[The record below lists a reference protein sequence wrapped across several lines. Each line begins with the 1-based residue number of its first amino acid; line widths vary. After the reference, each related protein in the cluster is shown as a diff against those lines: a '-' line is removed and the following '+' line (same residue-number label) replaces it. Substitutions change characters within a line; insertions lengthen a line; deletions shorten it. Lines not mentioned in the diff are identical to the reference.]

1 MMNLSPYIDDLEKT
15 AAEAIK
21 AEAGD
26 YYNDEGLLVCGKCN
40 TPKECRNELFGKM
53 RTHRCL
59 CKCGAERNEQEM
71 NKIRANTMILNYDRF
86 KSEVVPSDFELL
98 AWIDARDYKICADLV
113 KERKR
118 LLKKICFP
126 DADMSHWNFANDDGA
141 NEKVSQIMRNYAEN
155 FNEMLDKGKGLILF
169 GKVGRGKSFLAAC
182 VGNYLIERG
191 IPALMTNFSRIERES
206 NRDFSKR
213 QEYFDALNNFPLLI
227 LDDLGTERGTQYMD
241 EIVYTVIDS
250 RAKAGLPT
258 IVTSNLTAEELK
270 SPAELTNQRI
280 FSRLLGICIPVEMVG
295 DDRRRDILRDDFG
308 TYKDLLGI

>member
-1 MMNLSPYIDDLEKT
+1 MNLSSYVDGLERT

-21 AEAGD
+21 SEQGD
-26 YYNDEGLLVCGKCN
+26 YYNDDGLLVCGKCN
-40 TPKECRNELFGKM
+40 TPKECRNELFGRV

-71 NKIRANTMILNYDRF
+71 NKIRAGNMLLRYSIF
-86 KSEVVPSDFELL
+86 KSEAATSDFELL
-98 AWIDARDYKICADLV
+98 AWIDSRDYKICADLI
-113 KERKR
+113 KERQR
-118 LLKKICFP
+118 LLRKICFP

-141 NEKVSQIMRNYAEN
+141 NKKVSSIMRKYAEHYD
-155 FNEMLDKGKGLILF
+155 EMREKGKGILLF

-191 IPALMTNFSRIERES
+191 IPALMTDFARIERES

-227 LDDLGTERGTQYMD
+227 LDDLGTERDTAYMN

-258 IVTSNLTAEELK
+258 IVTTNLTAEELK
-270 SPAELTNQRI
+270 SPANLTNQRI
-280 FSRLLGICIPVEMVG
+280 FSRLLGICIPVEVVG
-295 DDRRRDILRDDFG
+295 DDRRREKLREDFG
-308 TYKDLLGI
+308 EFKDLLGI

>member
-1 MMNLSPYIDDLEKT
+1 MNLSRYVDGLERT

-21 AEAGD
+21 AEQGD
-26 YYNDEGLLVCGKCN
+26 YFGEDGLLYCGKCN
-40 TPKECRNELFGKM
+40 TPKECRNEIFGKI

-59 CKCGAERNEQEM
+59 CKCGAERAERELE
-71 NKIRANTMILNYDRF
+71 KIRAGEMLFNYWNFQRVA
-86 KSEVVPSDFELL
+86 ESDFELL
-98 AWIDARDYKICADLV
+98 SWIDARDYTICEKLV
-113 KERKR
+113 QERKR

-141 NEKVSQIMRNYAEN
+141 NEKVSAVMRNYAEH
-155 FNEMLDKGKGLILF
+155 FDEMLEKGKGLILF

-227 LDDLGTERGTQYMD
+227 LDDLGTERDTKFMN
-241 EIVYTVIDS
+241 EVVYTVIDS

-258 IVTSNLTAEELK
+258 IVTTNLTAEELK
-270 SPAELTNQRI
+270 SPANLTNQQV
-280 FSRLLGICIPVEMVG
+280 FSRLLEMCIPIEMQG
-295 DDRRRDILRDDFG
+295 EDRRRESLRRDFG
-308 TYKDLLGI
+308 AYKDLLGI

>member
-1 MMNLSPYIDDLEKT
+1 MIITEFERIERA

-21 AEAGD
+21 AEQGD

-40 TPKECRNELFGKM
+40 TPKECRNEIFGIVK
-53 RTHRCL
+53 THRCL

-71 NKIRANTMILNYDRF
+71 NKIRAASMILRF
-86 KSEVVPSDFELL
+86 DNLKSEGLSDFELL
-98 AWIDARDYKICADLV
+98 SWIDARNYKISADLV

-126 DADMSHWNFANDDGA
+126 EADMSHWNFANDDGA
-141 NEKVSQIMRNYAEN
+141 NQKVSAIMRNYAEH
-155 FNEMLDKGKGLILF
+155 FDEMREKGKGILLF
-169 GKVGRGKSFLAAC
+169 GKVGRGKSYLAAC

-191 IPALMTNFSRIERES
+191 IPALMTDFARIERES

-213 QEYFDALNNFPLLI
+213 QEYFDALNKFPLLI
-227 LDDLGTERGTQYMD
+227 LDDLGTERDTAYMN
-241 EIVYTVIDS
+241 EVVYTVIDS

-258 IVTSNLTAEELK
+258 IVTTNLTAEELK
-270 SPAELTNQRI
+270 SPANLTNQRI

-295 DDRRRDILRDDFG
+295 DDRRRDKLREDFG
-308 TYKDLLGI
+308 EFKDLLGI

>member
-1 MMNLSPYIDDLEKT
+1 MNLSKFVDGLEKA
-15 AAEAIK
+15 AAESIK
-21 AEAGD
+21 AEQGD
-26 YYNDEGLLVCGKCN
+26 YFGEDGLLVCGKCH
-40 TPKECRNELFGKM
+40 TPKECRNEIFGKM

-71 NKIRANTMILNYDRF
+71 NKIRAGNMLFSYGNF
-86 KSEVVPSDFELL
+86 KSQAATSDFELL

-126 DADMSHWNFANDDGA
+126 DADMSHWNFDNDDGA
-141 NEKVSQIMRNYAEN
+141 NEKVATIMRNYAEH
-155 FNEMLDKGKGLILF
+155 FDEMLEKGKGLILF

-206 NRDFSKR
+206 NRDFSAR
-213 QEYFDALNNFPLLI
+213 QEYFDALNKFPLLI
-227 LDDLGTERGTQYMD
+227 LDDLGTERDTKFMN
-241 EIVYTVIDS
+241 EVVYTVIDS

-258 IVTSNLTAEELK
+258 IVTTNFTAEELK
-270 SPAELTNQRI
+270 SPANLTNQQV
-280 FSRLLGICIPVEMVG
+280 FSRLLELCIPIEVAG
-295 DDRRRDILRDDFG
+295 NDRRREQLKEDFAE
-308 TYKDLLGI
+308 YKKLLGI

>member
-1 MMNLSPYIDDLEKT
+1 MMDFSPYIDDLEKT

-59 CKCGAERNEQEM
+59 CKCGAGRNEQEM
-71 NKIRANTMILNYDRF
+71 NKIRAASMLLKYDNL
-86 KSEVVPSDFELL
+86 KSEGVSDFELL
-98 AWIDARDYKICADLV
+98 SWIDARDYTISAKLV
-113 KERKR
+113 KERKD

-126 DADMSHWNFANDDGA
+126 DADMSHWCFANDDGA
-141 NEKVSQIMRNYAEN
+141 NEKVAAVMRNYAEH
-155 FNEMLDKGKGLILF
+155 FDEMREKGKGLILF

-182 VGNYLIERG
+182 VGNHLIETG
-191 IPALMTNFSRIERES
+191 IPALMTDFSRIEREA

-227 LDDLGTERGTQYMD
+227 LDDLGTERDTAYMN
-241 EIVYTVIDS
+241 EVVYTVIDS

-258 IVTSNLTAEELK
+258 IVTTNLTAEELK
-270 SPAELTNQRI
+270 SPANLTNQRI
-280 FSRLLGICIPVEMVG
+280 FSRLLGICIPIEVAG
-295 DDRRRDILRDDFG
+295 NDRRREKLREDFAEF
-308 TYKDLLGI
+308 KDLLGI

>member
-1 MMNLSPYIDDLEKT
+1 MNLSSYVDGLERT

-21 AEAGD
+21 AEQGD
-26 YYNDEGLLVCGKCN
+26 YYNDDGLLVCGKCN

-71 NKIRANTMILNYDRF
+71 NKIRAGNMLLRYGTF
-86 KSEVVPSDFELL
+86 KSEAATSDFELL
-98 AWIDARDYKICADLV
+98 SWIDARDYKICADLV
-113 KERKR
+113 KERNR

-141 NEKVSQIMRNYAEN
+141 NEKVSSIMRNYAEN
-155 FNEMLDKGKGLILF
+155 FDEMFENGKGLLLF
-169 GKVGRGKSFLAAC
+169 GKVGRGKSFHAAC

-227 LDDLGTERGTQYMD
+227 LDDLGTERDTTYMN
-241 EIVYTVIDS
+241 EVVYTVIDS

-258 IVTSNLTAEELK
+258 IVTTNLTAEELK
-270 SPAELTNQRI
+270 SPANLTNQRI
-280 FSRLLGICIPVEMVG
+280 FSRLLEMCIPVEVAG
-295 DDRRRDILRDDFG
+295 DDRRRDKLREDFG
-308 TYKDLLGI
+308 ALKDKLGI

>member
-1 MMNLSPYIDDLEKT
+1 MNLSSYVDGLERT

-21 AEAGD
+21 AEQGD
-26 YYNDEGLLVCGKCN
+26 YYNDDGLLVCGKCN
-40 TPKECRNELFGKM
+40 TPKECRNELFGKI

-71 NKIRANTMILNYDRF
+71 NKIRAGNMLLRYGTF
-86 KSEVVPSDFELL
+86 KSEAATSDFELL
-98 AWIDARDYKICADLV
+98 SWIDARDYKICADLV

-141 NEKVSQIMRNYAEN
+141 NEKVSAVMRKYAEH
-155 FNEMLDKGKGLILF
+155 FDEMYEKGKGLLLF
-169 GKVGRGKSFLAAC
+169 GKVGRGKSFHAAC
-182 VGNYLIERG
+182 VGNFLIERG
-191 IPALMTNFSRIERES
+191 IPALMTDFARIEKES

-213 QEYFDALNNFPLLI
+213 QEYFDALNKFPLLI
-227 LDDLGTERGTQYMD
+227 LDDLGTERDTAYMN

-258 IVTSNLTAEELK
+258 IVTTNLTAEELK
-270 SPAELTNQRI
+270 SPANLTNQRI
-280 FSRLLGICIPVEMVG
+280 FSRLLGICIPVEVVG
-295 DDRRRDILRDDFG
+295 DDRRRERLREDFG
-308 TYKDLLGI
+308 EFKDLLGI

>member
-1 MMNLSPYIDDLEKT
+1 MNLYGYVEGLEKR
-15 AAEAIK
+15 AAESIK
-21 AEAGD
+21 AEQGD
-26 YYNDEGLLVCGKCN
+26 YYGEDGLLVCGKCH
-40 TPKECRNELFGKM
+40 TPKECRNELFGKI

-71 NKIRANTMILNYDRF
+71 NKIRAGNMLYRYGTF
-86 KSEVVPSDFELL
+86 KSEVATSDFELL
-98 AWIDARDYKICADLV
+98 SWIDARDYKICADLV
-113 KERKR
+113 KERNR

-141 NEKVSQIMRNYAEN
+141 NEKVSKIMRNYAEH
-155 FNEMLDKGKGLILF
+155 FDEMREKGKGLLLF

-191 IPALMTNFSRIERES
+191 IPALMTDFARIEKES

-213 QEYFDALNNFPLLI
+213 QEYFDALNKFPLLI
-227 LDDLGTERGTQYMD
+227 LDDLGTERDTAYMN

-270 SPAELTNQRI
+270 SPANLTNQRI
-280 FSRLLGICIPVEMVG
+280 FSRLLGICIPVEVVG
-295 DDRRRDILRDDFG
+295 DDRRRDKLREDFG
-308 TYKDLLGI
+308 ELKDLLGI